1 MMSLLHYKVMKQY
14 TISVGDKQLD
24 VYVFVYEPVAS
35 NMYFIPVGESGIVFD
50 PNINEELP
58 PLLKE
63 LGIKQVQIILT
74 HEHYDHTTGVEWL
87 QGQIEAPVFCHTD
100 CAKYISSEKGNTPR
114 LVAMALKTKD
124 LADGGHRC
132 EDFLAQYK
140 PYTLKADRTFAE
152 NEKLSVCDVVF
163 DCYSTPGHSPGSACY
178 IIDGKYIFTGD
189 SLIQDAPTITRF
201 RTSNNETFETVTRPF
216 LRSLDKNMLV
226 FPGHGE
232 PFTIKDA
239 KYL

>member
-1 MMSLLHYKVMKQY
+1 MTQY
-14 TISVGDKQLD
+14 TIPVGDLQLD

-35 NMYFIPVGESGIVFD
+35 NMYFIPVGDMGIVFD

-58 PLLKE
+58 PLLKQ
-63 LGIKQVQIILT
+63 LGIKRVQIILT

-87 QGQIEAPVFCHTD
+87 QKLIESSVFCHED

-132 EDFLAQYK
+132 EDFMAQYK
-140 PYTLKADRTFAE
+140 PYRLKADKTFTGRE
-152 NEKLSVCDVVF
+152 NLTLNQITFLCF
-163 DCYSTPGHSPGSACY
+163 STPGHSPGSACY
-178 IIDGKYIFTGD
+178 ILDDKYIFTGD
-189 SLIQDAPTITRF
+189 SLIQNTPTITRF
-201 RTSNNETFETVTRPF
+201 RTSNNETYESVTRPF
-216 LRSLDKNMLV
+216 LRSLNKNMLV

-232 PFTIKDA
+232 PFKIIDA

>member
-1 MMSLLHYKVMKQY
+1 MKQY
-14 TISVGDKQLD
+14 TIPVGEFQLD
-24 VYVFVYEPVAS
+24 VYVFIYEPVAS
-35 NMYFIPVGESGIVFD
+35 NMYFIPVGDTGIVFD

-58 PLLKE
+58 SLLEKI
-63 LGIKQVQIILT
+63 GIKRVQVILT

-87 QGQIEAPVFCHTD
+87 LGQIEATVFCHAD
-100 CAKYISSEKGNTPR
+100 CAKYISLEKGNSPR

-132 EDFLAQYK
+132 EDFMAQYK
-140 PYTLKADRTFAE
+140 PYILKADKTFTGKVSFAV
-152 NEKLSVCDVVF
+152 NQVTF

-178 IIDGKYIFTGD
+178 IIDDKYIFTGD
-189 SLIQDAPTITRF
+189 SLIQNNPTITRF
-201 RTSNNETFETVTRPF
+201 RTSNNETFEKVTRPF

-232 PFTIKDA
+232 PFKIKDA

>member
-1 MMSLLHYKVMKQY
+1 MNQY
-14 TISVGDKQLD
+14 TIPVGGLQLD

-35 NMYFIPVGESGIVFD
+35 NMYFIPVGDTGIVFD
-50 PNINEELP
+50 PNINENLP
-58 PLLKE
+58 PLLKQ
-63 LGIKQVQIILT
+63 LGIKRVQIILT

-87 QGQIEAPVFCHTD
+87 QSLIGAPVFCHAD
-100 CAKYISSEKGNTPR
+100 CAKYIASEKGNTPR

-132 EDFLAQYK
+132 EEFLAQYK
-140 PYTLKADRTFAE
+140 PYKLKADKTFE
-152 NEKLSVCDVVF
+152 QEDTLRIGGLEF

-178 IIDGKYIFTGD
+178 IINGKYIFTGD

-216 LRSLDKNMLV
+216 LRSLDKNILV

-232 PFTIKDA
+232 PFKIKDS

>member
-1 MMSLLHYKVMKQY
+1 MNQY
-14 TISVGDKQLD
+14 TIPVGNLLFD

-35 NMYFIPVGESGIVFD
+35 NMYFIPVGDTGIVFD
-50 PNINEELP
+50 PNNNEELL
-58 PLLKE
+58 PLLKQ
-63 LGIKQVQIILT
+63 LGIKRVQIILT

-87 QGQIEAPVFCHTD
+87 QNLIEAPVFCHAD
-100 CAKYISSEKGNTPR
+100 CAKYIHSEKGNTPR

-132 EDFLAQYK
+132 EEFLAQYK
-140 PYTLKADRTFAE
+140 PYRLKADKTFE
-152 NEKLSVCDVVF
+152 QEETLRIRGLEF

-178 IIDGKYIFTGD
+178 ILGGKYIFTGD
-189 SLIQDAPTITRF
+189 SLIQDTPTITRF

-216 LRSLDKNMLV
+216 LRSLDKNILV

-232 PFTIKDA
+232 PFKINDA

>member
-1 MMSLLHYKVMKQY
+1 MKHT
-14 TISVGDKQLD
+14 TISVGGLQLD

-35 NMYFIPVGESGIVFD
+35 NMYFIPIGETGIVFD
-50 PNINEELP
+50 PNINEKL
-58 PLLKE
+58 PLLLE
-63 LGIKQVQIILT
+63 HLGIKQVQIILT

-87 QGQIEAPVFCHTD
+87 QSIIPAPVFCHKD
-100 CAKYISSEKGNTPR
+100 CAHYISSEKGNTPR

-124 LADGGHRC
+124 MADGGHRC
-132 EDFLAQYK
+132 EEFMAQFK
-140 PYTLKADRTFAE
+140 PYILKADRTFIGAE
-152 NEKLSVCDVVF
+152 KINVDTVSI

-189 SLIQDAPTITRF
+189 SLIQESPTITRF
-201 RTSNNETFETVTRPF
+201 KTSNNETFEKVTRPF

-232 PFTIKDA
+232 PFIIKDA

>member
-1 MMSLLHYKVMKQY
+1 MNQY
-14 TISVGDKQLD
+14 TIPVGDLQMD
-24 VYVFVYEPVAS
+24 VYVFIYEPVAS
-35 NMYFIPVGESGIVFD
+35 NMYFIPVGDTGIVFD

-58 PLLKE
+58 PLLKQ
-63 LGIKQVQIILT
+63 LGIKRVQIILT

-87 QGQIEAPVFCHTD
+87 QGLIEAPVFCHAD

-132 EDFLAQYK
+132 EDFMAQYK
-140 PYTLKADRTFAE
+140 PYRLKADKTFTG
-152 NEKLSVCDVVF
+152 NEEFAVDKISF

-189 SLIQDAPTITRF
+189 SLIQNTPTITRF
-201 RTSNNETFETVTRPF
+201 RTSNNETYENVTRPF
-216 LRSLDKNMLV
+216 LRTLDKNMLV

-232 PFTIKDA
+232 PFKICES